1 MVAKR
6 VATRHGIPMVL
17 LPSSKTASKG
27 SAHPKR
33 TQRHRLAPRL
43 DAAMACDTAFRIV
56 AGRCLGDLTANH
68 RATCAGD
75 ADALHQMRIALT
87 RLRTAIAFFS
97 PMVAGPQRT
106 RLRDELKWLNA
117 HLGVVR
123 DLDVAIEWLKAIDK
137 RRPQA
142 DYRAWSRERAASQQ
156 HLTRVLRSARY
167 QRMVKSISRWIER
180 GSWSTKKGKQAA
192 KERAC
197 PVSEYS
203 ARKLTRWREKLIT
216 RSRELR
222 DLGTKKRHRL
232 RLLNKKLSY
241 AIESIADLVSD
252 GEISRQQAT
261 LKALR
266 KAQKSLG
273 QLNDDA
279 RCRSLAATLG
289 RGSVRGSHPFLGPK
303 RERRLIR
310 TAATAYE
317 KLAELAPFRI

>member
-1 MVAKR
+1 
-6 VATRHGIPMVL
+6 
-17 LPSSKTASKG
+17 
-27 SAHPKR
+27 
-33 TQRHRLAPRL
+33 
-43 DAAMACDTAFRIV
+43 
-56 AGRCLGDLTANH
+56 
-68 RATCAGD
+68 
-75 ADALHQMRIALT
+75 MRIALT

-117 HLGVVR
+117 HLGAVR

-142 DYRAWSRERAASQQ
+142 DHRSWSRERAASQQ

-167 QRMVKSISRWIER
+167 RRLVKSISRWIER
-180 GSWSTKKGKQAA
+180 GSWSTKKGRQAA

-203 ARKLTRWREKLIT
+203 ARKLTRWREKLIK
-216 RSRELR
+216 RSHELR
-222 DLGTKKRHRL
+222 DLGIKKRHRV

-241 AIESIADLVSD
+241 AIESLADLVSH
-252 GEISRQQAT
+252 GEISRQQAM
-261 LKALR
+261 LKVLR

-289 RGSVRGSHPFLGPK
+289 EGGLQESQPFLSPK

-310 TAATAYE
+310 TAAAAYE
-317 KLAELAPFRI
+317 RLAELTPFQI